1 VFDEPMT
8 TADLLEKW
16 REATRAAELAKRLAE
31 SALEAAERADR
42 TALASEEIAQMAER
56 TATAAAEAAQT
67 ARNAADAAAAYA
79 AGTTKPRLESARG
92 SVTATEQFESE
103 ARDAYQVA
111 ADEARARNADS

>member
-1 VFDEPMT
+1 MT

-56 TATAAAEAAQT
+56 TAQAASQAAAT
-67 ARNAADAAAAYA
+67 ARKAADAAAAYA
-79 AGTTKPRLESARG
+79 SETSGPRLVNAKG
-92 SVTATEQFESE
+92 AVGATEVEESV
-103 ARDAYQVA
+103 ARDAYHVA
-111 ADEARARNADS
+111 EGEARSRLSES